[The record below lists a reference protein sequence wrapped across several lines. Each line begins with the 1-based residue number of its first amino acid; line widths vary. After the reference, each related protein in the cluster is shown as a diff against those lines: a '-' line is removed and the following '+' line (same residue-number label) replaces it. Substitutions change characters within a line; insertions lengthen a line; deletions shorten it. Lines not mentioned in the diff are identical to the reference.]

1 MANTTPQFE
10 TISRKDKRRHN
21 FESKVS
27 KIAHSFSVERD
38 IHYRNRLTSLQTT
51 LTTLHQGNSRELI
64 RELRDLEEERDFEL
78 VRLRLFEEYRV
89 NRSSIEFQE
98 DLEKTKEEHEKI
110 IKLCK
115 EKLYESLESKMK
127 KLQEERLLTEVA
139 NSHSYSM
146 DYSRA
151 KFHKT
156 TRSATATAWD
166 SSPNEFGREMS
177 ANESATDTGT
187 ERRSLRRRLATTATS
202 RAMSEDQEIAS
213 AKDSPAPPNYAS
225 ESSDSMLLQGL
236 SDSSELHTLLFG
248 DKEREKKKT
257 RGTNRLSTKSA
268 PPLQSLK
275 PEEVTNDIALIRSL
289 SGLPPAPFRN

>member
-1 MANTTPQFE
+1 MANTTTHFE

-27 KIAHSFSVERD
+27 KIAHSFAVD
-38 IHYRNRLTSLQTT
+38 KDTHYRDRLTSLQTT
-51 LTTLHQGNSRELI
+51 LTTLHQGNSSQFLRQ
-64 RELRDLEEERDFEL
+64 LRDLEEERDFEL

-98 DLEKTKEEHEKI
+98 DIEKTKVEHEKI

-115 EKLYESLESKMK
+115 EKLYESLETKVK
-127 KLQEERLLTEVA
+127 NLQEERLLMDVA
-139 NSHSYSM
+139 NAHSYSM
-146 DYSRA
+146 DYSRTKLQKA
-151 KFHKT
+151 
-156 TRSATATAWD
+156 TRSATAIAWD
-166 SSPNEFGREMS
+166 SSANEFGKEAS

-202 RAMSEDQEIAS
+202 RAMSDEQDPISTKE
-213 AKDSPAPPNYAS
+213 SPAPLNDPS
-225 ESSDSMLLQGL
+225 ESSDSMFLQGL
-236 SDSSELHTLLFG
+236 SSSSELHTLLFG

-257 RGTNRLSTKSA
+257 RGTNRLSTKAA

-275 PEEVTNDIALIRSL
+275 QEEVTEDIALIRSL
-289 SGLPPAPFRN
+289 SGQPPAPFKN